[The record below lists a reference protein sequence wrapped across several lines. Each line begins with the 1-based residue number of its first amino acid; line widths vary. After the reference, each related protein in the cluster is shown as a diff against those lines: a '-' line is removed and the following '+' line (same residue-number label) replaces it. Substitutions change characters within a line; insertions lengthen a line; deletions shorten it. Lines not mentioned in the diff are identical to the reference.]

1 MVDAARD
8 TGPEQSA
15 RPLAARL
22 VGLALLATLALAVLD
37 VRAPDRL
44 PTALFAYLLFLAA
57 LATWLLVRVVALAHP
72 GASEAAFQ
80 AALRRPPARSLRPEM
95 LQQLERQLTA
105 AEISSVDLHYH
116 LRPLLRDLAAQRLVS
131 RRNILLDAQP
141 AQAQAILGVAAW
153 ALVRPD
159 RPPPADRHAR
169 GLDRATLATI
179 VAALE
184 EI

>member
-1 MVDAARD
+1 VVEAAGD
-8 TGPEQSA
+8 TGPRRSA

-44 PTALFAYLLFLAA
+44 PTTLFAYLLFLAA
-57 LATWLLVRVVALAHP
+57 LSTWLLVRVVALAHP
-72 GASEAAFQ
+72 GASDAAFR
-80 AALRRPPARSLRPEM
+80 AALRRAPTRSLRPEV
-95 LQQLERQLTA
+95 LQHLERQLTA

-131 RRNILLDAQP
+131 RRNISLDAQP
-141 AQAQAILGVAAW
+141 TQAQAILGAAAW

-169 GLDRATLATI
+169 GLDRATLAAI
-179 VAALE
+179 VTTLE
-184 EI
+184 EM